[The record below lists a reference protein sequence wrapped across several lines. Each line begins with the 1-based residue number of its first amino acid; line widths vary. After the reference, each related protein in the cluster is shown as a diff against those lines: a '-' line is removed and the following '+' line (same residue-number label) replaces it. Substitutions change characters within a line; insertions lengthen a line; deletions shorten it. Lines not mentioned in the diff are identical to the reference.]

1 MTKCRCGEKSWR
13 SWSSSAF
20 FLLFP
25 AIFANSYPVIPPSYK
40 SVPYWSP
47 CSSLPPP
54 VFLASAGTLPPA
66 ARSLALSLSPILSLP
81 YSLSTGDHA
90 LHFPLILCFCPFF
103 RLSTNHSV
111 ASSSTASSHFR
122 MPARQKKVYQLKRR
136 VSLFLLKKKRRRVR
150 PKKMTAEEK
159 SVRTGRAF
167 CGVRGQ
173 SAACLFLR
181 LPRSVT
187 GGEASA

>member
-1 MTKCRCGEKSWR
+1 MTKCRCGEKSWQ

-122 MPARQKKVYQLKRR
+122 MPARQKKVYQLKWR
-136 VSLFLLKKKRRRVR
+136 VCLC
-150 PKKMTAEEK
+150 
-159 SVRTGRAF
+159 F
-167 CGVRGQ
+167 C
-173 SAACLFLR
+173 
-181 LPRSVT
+181 
-187 GGEASA
+187 